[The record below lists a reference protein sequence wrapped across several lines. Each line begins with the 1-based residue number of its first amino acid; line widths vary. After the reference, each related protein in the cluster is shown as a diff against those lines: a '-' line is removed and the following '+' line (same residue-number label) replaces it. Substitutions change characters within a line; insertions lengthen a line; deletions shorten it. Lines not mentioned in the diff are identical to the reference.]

1 MPYSW
6 LTAACCLAVQYQIVR
21 WQIASFV
28 SLPPGLRAY
37 GFGAA
42 GSLMSR
48 TCRQSPIQPSFGFTA
63 GSVAFT
69 SGVASTTCTDAQP
82 AGVVEKPD
90 PQGEIR
96 VQRAIVE
103 GLDEAVLVPLGQ
115 IAVDHDASPRRRHVH
130 GGEIL
135 AGETHTTHARHDRCH
150 QDRRRNRR
158 PPLCLHGLNPQMNG
172 AAMRKDR

>member
-37 GFGAA
+37 GFGAV

-69 SGVASTTCTDAQP
+69 SGVASTTCAPMHSPP
-82 AGVVEKPD
+82 ASWRNPIRREKF
-90 PQGEIR
+90 GYSER
-96 VQRAIVE
+96 
-103 GLDEAVLVPLGQ
+103 
-115 IAVDHDASPRRRHVH
+115 S
-130 GGEIL
+130 
-135 AGETHTTHARHDRCH
+135 
-150 QDRRRNRR
+150 
-158 PPLCLHGLNPQMNG
+158 
-172 AAMRKDR
+172 